1 MSREEAMRRHPLYRS
16 RVSGLVSEARW
27 QQAQDL
33 ANRLLVH
40 AEEYSGG
47 PVVPESP
54 EVRQERMDREACALA
69 SSNAAPRPEPARPV
83 WEAVRA
89 FGAGMVLFGGL
100 WGLTV
105 CSSIAGELAGG
116 WPL

>member
-1 MSREEAMRRHPLYRS
+1 MSREEAMRRHPSYQS
-16 RVSGLVSEARW
+16 RINWLISEARRE
-27 QQAQDL
+27 QADDV
-33 ANRLLVH
+33 ARRMLVE
-40 AEEYSGG
+40 AEGYSGG

-54 EVRQERMDREACALA
+54 EVRQARLDAEACALA
-69 SSNAAPRPEPARPV
+69 SSNAAPRPKPESSVVA
-83 WEAVRA
+83 AARA

>member
-1 MSREEAMRRHPLYRS
+1 MSREEAMRRHPSYQS
-16 RVSGLVSEARW
+16 RINWLVSDARRE
-27 QQAQDL
+27 QADD
-33 ANRLLVH
+33 AARRLLVD
-40 AEEYSGG
+40 AEAFMGG
-47 PVVPESP
+47 VPESP
-54 EVRQERMDREACALA
+54 EVRQARLDAEACALA
-69 SSNAAPRPEPARPV
+69 SSNAAPRPKPESPV
-83 WEAVRA
+83 VAAARA

>member
-1 MSREEAMRRHPLYRS
+1 MQRHPAGKR

-27 QQAQDL
+27 QQAQEL
-33 ANRLLVH
+33 ANRLLVE
-40 AEEYSGG
+40 AEEYSGS

-54 EVRQERMDREACALA
+54 EVRWQRETDEACALA
-69 SSNAAPRPEPARPV
+69 SLNAEPRPEPARPV
-83 WEAVRA
+83 WEAVKA
-89 FGAGMVLFGGL
+89 FGGGMALFGGL

>member
-1 MSREEAMRRHPLYRS
+1 MRRHPSYRA
-16 RVSGLVSEARW
+16 RVAGLVSEARW

-54 EVRQERMDREACALA
+54 EVRQARMDAEACALA
-69 SSNAAPRPEPARPV
+69 SSNAAPGPESEPALEHPV
-83 WEAVRA
+83 VAAVKA
-89 FGAGMVLFGGL
+89 FGGGMALFGGL

>member
-1 MSREEAMRRHPLYRS
+1 MRRHPSYRA

-33 ANRLLVH
+33 ANRLLVE
-40 AEEYSGG
+40 AEGYSGG

-69 SSNAAPRPEPARPV
+69 SSNATPRPERVRPV
-83 WEAVRA
+83 VEAARA
-89 FGAGMVLFGGL
+89 FGAGMAVFGTIWVMGL
-100 WGLTV
+100 
-105 CSSIAGELAGG
+105 AGQFAGG